1 MHRIWL
7 MAPSFVHGGT
17 YCPAAKRHPRPW
29 LSQRGGRVRNT
40 RPTWTPGS
48 SGASVA
54 TIARLGLPADFPSM
68 IEMTGPHQDAHH
80 HGHPGAVND

>member
-1 MHRIWL
+1 
-7 MAPSFVHGGT
+7 MAELAG
-17 YCPAAKRHPRPW
+17 
-29 LSQRGGRVRNT
+29 GGRVKNT

-54 TIARLGLPADFPSM
+54 TIARLGLPSDFPSM